1 MSADRL
7 DHAVQA
13 AVVAGILPAG
23 ASRPE
28 QDHRPW
34 PVVLLTAL
42 GAWLAAVPLLIVVG
56 LLVGDSALRG
66 MGSYAIGGV
75 VLAGAV
81 ALLRARTLPL
91 FVEQLAVP
99 ALMVGGAL
107 LGYALFRDMP
117 NRGAAAMSAALVGAV
132 VWAVPKPWLR
142 VLLGAGAAGLVGL
155 AVAPISLNFFG
166 RSEWPSVWLALHVL
180 VAIALAGA
188 WMQRTVLNNGTTA
201 RIAAAWESL
210 SVGWLLVSL
219 AGLAFWAGM
228 TFLVGASLG
237 GGGQIAGEIAR
248 ELGPKQNAVLEGVQT
263 LRLASV
269 ALALAGAGWLA
280 HVWPRVRNT
289 WCAAVALVLVGLA
302 GFMPSLGGVLLVLAY
317 CVSAGRW
324 RVASAAGVAAAWI
337 MGAFYYQLA
346 WPLADKALLLAGAG
360 AVLGALAWWAARTTQ
375 AFHAPQA
382 TGVVG
387 TPVFSKSQ
395 AGLAFA
401 ALLVLLVANGA
412 IWQKEHLIT
421 NGQPLFVPLAPVDPR
436 SLMQGDYMALRF
448 AFSDTVG
455 VANNT
460 PLAAGQ
466 RPHVVAKRDA
476 RGIATVVRPDL
487 GTPLADDE
495 LRIELSPKNGDWIL
509 VTDAWFFKEGEA
521 DRWAYAK
528 YGEFRVGKDGRALLV
543 GLRGADLA
551 PL

>member
-7 DHAVQA
+7 DRLLQDAVT
-13 AVVAGILPAG
+13 AGVLPAG

-28 QDHRPW
+28 QDPRPW

-56 LLVGDSALRG
+56 LMVGYAAMRG
-66 MGSYAIGGV
+66 LGTYVVGGV
-75 VLAGAV
+75 VLAGAL
-81 ALLRARTLPL
+81 AMLRARALPL

-99 ALMVGGAL
+99 ALMVGSAL
-107 LGYALFRDMP
+107 LGFALFRDLP
-117 NRGAAAMSAALVGAV
+117 NRAAAVASAALVVAA

-155 AVAPISLNFFG
+155 AVAPISLDYFG

-180 VAIALAGA
+180 VAVALAGG
-188 WMQRTVLNNGTTA
+188 WVQHTLLNNGQGA
-201 RIAAAWESL
+201 RVAAAWESL
-210 SVGWLLVSL
+210 SVGWLLVAL

-237 GGGQIAGEIAR
+237 RSGQIAGEIAR
-248 ELGPKQNAVLEGVQT
+248 ELGPKSGAALESMQT

-269 ALALAGAGWLA
+269 ALALAGAAWLA
-280 HVWPRVRNT
+280 HAWPRVRNT
-289 WCAAVALVLVGLA
+289 WCAAVALVLVALA
-302 GFMPSLGGVLLVLAY
+302 AFMPSLGGVLLVLAY
-317 CVSAGRW
+317 CASAGRW
-324 RVASAAGVAAAWI
+324 RVASAAGLAAAWI
-337 MGAFYYQLA
+337 IGAFYYQLA

-360 AVLGALAWWAARTTQ
+360 VVLGALAWWAARSTQ
-375 AFHAPQA
+375 AFHTASPA
-382 TGVVG
+382 AGTAGVAG
-387 TPVFSKSQ
+387 FSKPQ

-401 ALLVLLVANGA
+401 AVLVLLVANGG
-412 IWQKEHLIT
+412 IWQKENLIAH
-421 NGQPLFVPLAPVDPR
+421 GQPLFVPLVPVDPR

-448 AFSDTVG
+448 AFSDAVH
-455 VANNT
+455 VADI

-487 GTPLADDE
+487 GAPLAADE
-495 LRIELSPKNGDWIL
+495 LRIELSPKNGDWVL

-521 DRWAYAK
+521 ERWAGAK

-551 PL
+551 AL

>member
-7 DHAVQA
+7 DHVLRA
-13 AVVAGILPAG
+13 ASAAGVLPAE
-23 ASRPE
+23 AHRPE

-42 GAWLAAVPLLIVVG
+42 GAWLAAVPLLIFVG
-56 LLVGDSALRG
+56 LMVGEAALRG
-66 MGSYAIGGV
+66 TGTYVVGAV

-81 ALLRARTLPL
+81 ALLRGRTLPL

-107 LGYALFRDMP
+107 LGYALFRDLP
-117 NRGAAAMSAALVGAV
+117 NRGAAAVSAGLVGAV
-132 VWAVPKPWLR
+132 VWAVSKPWLR
-142 VLLGAGAAGLVGL
+142 ALLGAGAAGLVGL
-155 AVAPISLNFFG
+155 AVAPISLNVFG

-180 VAIALAGA
+180 VAVALAGA
-188 WMQRTVLNNGTTA
+188 WIQRTVLNDGRGA
-201 RIAAAWESL
+201 RLAAAWESL
-210 SVGWLLVSL
+210 SVGWLLVTL

-237 GGGQIAGEIAR
+237 GGGHVAGEIAR
-248 ELGPKQNAVLEGVQT
+248 ELGPKHSAMLESLQT

-269 ALALAGAGWLA
+269 ALALAGAAWLA

-302 GFMPSLGGVLLVLAY
+302 GFMPSLGSVWLVLAY

-375 AFHAPQA
+375 AFQAPQTIGA
-382 TGVVG
+382 VG
-387 TPVFSKSQ
+387 TPAFSKSQ

-412 IWQKEHLIT
+412 IWQKENLISR
-421 NGQPLFVPLAPVDPR
+421 GQPLFVPLAPVDPR

-455 VANNT
+455 VPNT
-460 PLAAGQ
+460 ALAAGQ
-466 RPHVVAKRDA
+466 RPHVVATRDA
-476 RGIATVVRPDL
+476 RGIATVVRVDQ
-487 GTPLADDE
+487 GTPLAADE
-495 LRIELSPKNGDWIL
+495 LRIELAPKNGDWVL

-521 DRWAYAK
+521 DRWAQAK

-543 GLRGADLA
+543 GLRGADLKV
-551 PL
+551 L

>member
-1 MSADRL
+1 MSTDRL
-7 DHAVQA
+7 DHVLQTAM
-13 AVVAGILPAG
+13 VAGVLPAG

-28 QDHRPW
+28 QDNRPW

-56 LLVGDSALRG
+56 MLVGDAALRG
-66 MGSYAIGGV
+66 VGTYAIGGL

-81 ALLRARTLPL
+81 AMLRARTLPL

-99 ALMVGGAL
+99 GLMVGGAL

-117 NRGAAAMSAALVGAV
+117 NRGAAAASAALVAAV

-180 VAIALAGA
+180 VAVALAGA
-188 WMQRTVLNNGTTA
+188 WMQRTLLNTGPCA
-201 RIAAAWESL
+201 RLAGAWESL
-210 SVGWLLVSL
+210 SVGWLLVTL

-237 GGGQIAGEIAR
+237 GGGQFAGEVAR
-248 ELGPKQNAVLEGVQT
+248 ELGPKQTSVLEGMQT

-269 ALALAGAGWLA
+269 ALALAGAAWLA

-302 GFMPSLGGVLLVLAY
+302 GFMPSLGAVLLVLAY

-360 AVLGALAWWAARTTQ
+360 AVLAALAWWAARSAQ
-375 AFHAPQA
+375 ASQAPQA
-382 TGVVG
+382 RATLGAAA
-387 TPVFSKSQ
+387 FSTSQ
-395 AGLAFA
+395 AGFA
-401 ALLVLLVANGA
+401 VAAVLVLLVANGA
-412 IWQKEHLIT
+412 IWQKEDLIAH
-421 NGQPLFVPLAPVDPR
+421 GQPVFVPLAPVDPR

-448 AFSDTVG
+448 DFANEMAHADT
-455 VANNT
+455 T
-460 PLAAGQ
+460 RLAAGK
-466 RPHVVAKRDA
+466 RPQLVAKRDA
-476 RGIATVVRPDL
+476 RGIVTALNPDM
-487 GTPLADDE
+487 GAPLAGDE
-495 LRIELSPKNGDWIL
+495 LRIELTPKNSGWVL

-521 DRWAYAK
+521 ERWAPAK